1 MGLGSYLIYIVI
13 IMAIPLLA
21 QMKVKGAYAK
31 YSKIESQYGY
41 TGYEVARKI
50 LDNSG
55 LYQVKVEETP
65 GSLSDHYDPRTRTVR
80 LSTNNYYGKS
90 LAGVQHDR
98 KYAFLSFRH
107 LLFPVANFGSS
118 LSWIFIMIGLFT
130 QATGLFAIG
139 IALLAVGVLFQIVT
153 LPVEFNASTRAMA
166 MLTNYNIITTEEVKP
181 SKKVLQAAALTYV
194 AATLVAVAELVRLVL
209 MFTGFGNSDD

>member
-1 MGLGSYLIYIVI
+1 
-13 IMAIPLLA
+13 MAIPLLA

-90 LAGVQHDR
+90 LAGAAVAAHEVGHAVQHDR